1 MIIYHCRNLL
11 NDLNMRKDRHMIN
24 TQNYENRIR
33 ELESQV
39 YSLNEK
45 VKDLEYQ
52 KQGIQCVLHD
62 CFITLIKNGIINPEM
77 KFYKDI
83 IKARDC

>member
-1 MIIYHCRNLL
+1 
-11 NDLNMRKDRHMIN
+11 MIN
-24 TQNYENRIR
+24 TQTCENRMID
-33 ELESQV
+33 LESQV
-39 YSLNEK
+39 YSLNKK

-62 CFITLIKNGIINPEM
+62 CFITLINNGIINPEM

-83 IKARDC
+83 VKARDC